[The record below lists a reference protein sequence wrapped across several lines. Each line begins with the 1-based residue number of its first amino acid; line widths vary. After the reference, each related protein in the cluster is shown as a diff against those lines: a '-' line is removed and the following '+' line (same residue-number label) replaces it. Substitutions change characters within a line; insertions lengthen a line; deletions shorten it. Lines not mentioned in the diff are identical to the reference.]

1 MKRRS
6 TNENFTTSRYEDTN
20 FVSQTTWFGSLEF
33 LLYNAIFNM
42 YEPNTIY
49 QIRCIFSFCTFD
61 KKIDDKCV

>member
-1 MKRRS
+1 MKGRS

-20 FVSQTTWFGSLEF
+20 FVNQTILFGSLEF
-33 LLYNAIFNM
+33 LLYNAIFDM

-49 QIRCIFSFCTFD
+49 QICCIFSFCTFD